1 MDLEQGVVTFQ
12 STHHAIKGEK
22 ILKDNNIEHKMIPT
36 PRAITRSCGLS
47 AKFNLK
53 DLKTLNELFIQEK
66 IAMTDIYRYIN
77 SSNVERI
84 EE

>member
-1 MDLEQGVVTFQ
+1 MELEEAVVTFE

-22 ILKDNNIEHKMIPT
+22 ILKEHEIEHRMIPT

-47 AKFNLK
+47 AKFELK
-53 DLKTLNELFIQEK
+53 DLKELRKLFIEGQV
-66 IAMTDIYRYIN
+66 AMTGIYKFIS
-77 SSNVERI
+77 SSNVEKI

>member
-1 MDLEQGVVTFQ
+1 MDLRQGVVTFE

-22 ILKDNNIEHKMIPT
+22 ILKEHEIENRMIPT

-47 AKFNLK
+47 AKFDLK
-53 DLKTLNELFIQEK
+53 DLEEIKKLFAQAD
-66 IAMTDIYRYIN
+66 IAVTAIYEYIS
-77 SSNVERI
+77 SSNVVKI

>member
-1 MDLEQGVVTFQ
+1 MENEQGVVTFE

-22 ILKDNNIEHKMIPT
+22 ILKQNQIQHRMIPT

-47 AKFNLK
+47 AKFDLK
-53 DLKTLNELFIQEK
+53 DLEELRQLFTQGEV
-66 IAMTDIYRYIN
+66 AMTGIYKYIN
-77 SSNVERI
+77 SHTVEKI

>member
-1 MDLEQGVVTFQ
+1 MEIEQGVVTFK

-22 ILKDNNIEHKMIPT
+22 ILKENEIEHRMIPT

-53 DLKTLNELFIQEK
+53 DFEIIKELFNLGE
-66 IAMTDIYRYIN
+66 IAMTGIYRYE
-77 SSNVERI
+77 SSSKVERI

>member
-1 MDLEQGVVTFQ
+1 MEEKEGVVTFE

-22 ILKDNNIEHKMIPT
+22 ILKENGIKNRMIPT

-47 AKFNLK
+47 AKFDLK
-53 DLKTLNELFIQEK
+53 DLEEIKKLLAQGEVAVTG
-66 IAMTDIYRYIN
+66 IYEYIS
-77 SSNVERI
+77 SSNLVKI

>member
-1 MDLEQGVVTFQ
+1 MELAQGVVTFE

-22 ILKDNNIEHKMIPT
+22 ILKENQIEHRMIPT

-47 AKFNLK
+47 AKFDLK
-53 DLKTLNELFIQEK
+53 DLALVRKLFIQGAV
-66 IAMTDIYRYIN
+66 AMTGIYEYIN
-77 SSNVERI
+77 SHTVEKI

>member
-1 MDLEQGVVTFQ
+1 MDLEQCVVTFE

-22 ILKDNNIEHKMIPT
+22 ILNENKIENRMIPT

-47 AKFNLK
+47 AKFDLK
-53 DLKTLNELFIQEK
+53 DFQEAKALLRENEVAVTGIYKFINNNNVEK
-66 IAMTDIYRYIN
+66 I
-77 SSNVERI
+77 

>member
-1 MDLEQGVVTFQ
+1 MELKHGVVTFE

-22 ILKDNNIEHKMIPT
+22 ILKENEIEHRMIPT

-47 AKFNLK
+47 AKFDLK
-53 DLKTLNELFIQEK
+53 DMEEIKELFSQGE
-66 IAMTDIYRYIN
+66 IALTGIYRYIS
-77 SSNVERI
+77 SSNVEKV